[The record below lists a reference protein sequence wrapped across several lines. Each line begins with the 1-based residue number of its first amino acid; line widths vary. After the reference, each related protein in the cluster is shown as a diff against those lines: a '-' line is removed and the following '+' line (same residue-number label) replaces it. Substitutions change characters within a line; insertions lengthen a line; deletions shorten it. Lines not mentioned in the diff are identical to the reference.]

1 MDISYEMLGIGSV
14 LTIYNGKYMLSNGIL
29 LDSFKET
36 NRMLTMIYENT
47 MEMLGSVPISIEW
60 FKGNIEYLS
69 FNPMYISRSLYIGV
83 VA

>member
-1 MDISYEMLGIGSV
+1 MDISYEMLASSSV
-14 LTIYNGKYMLSNGIL
+14 LTIYDDKYMLSSGIL
-29 LDSFKET
+29 LDSFEET
-36 NRMLTMIYENT
+36 NRMLTMIYKNT
-47 MEMLGSVPISIEW
+47 IEMLCSVPISIEW